1 MADMKSYQADHVP
14 DTALVLRGLTDI
26 IDQVMDL
33 AATERISLREV
44 LRTIGD
50 AGFAPILLL
59 PALAVATPL
68 SGIPLFS
75 TTMGILIFLVAGQML
90 LRREQLWLP
99 DWLLRREVKGQL
111 VRDGFNKLYA
121 VARWIDARTE
131 TRMRLFAHRPLVF
144 IPQLLCLLS
153 GMIMPVLEFV
163 PFTSSIMGIGVALL
177 ALGMLTRDG
186 LLTIIGMLPYAIV
199 AWLIATAAM

>member
-14 DTALVLRGLTDI
+14 DTAPVLRGLTDI
-26 IDQVMDL
+26 IDQVIDL
-33 AATERISLREV
+33 AQAERISLRDV

-50 AGFAPILLL
+50 ASFAPILLL

-75 TTMGILIFLVAGQML
+75 TTMGILIFLIAGQML
-90 LRREQLWLP
+90 LRRENLWLP
-99 DWLLRREVKGQL
+99 GWILRREVKGQL
-111 VRDGFNKLYA
+111 VRDGFIKLYP

-131 TRMRLFAHRPLVF
+131 RRMRIVARRPLVF
-144 IPQLLCLLS
+144 VPQVLCLLS
-153 GMIMPVLEFV
+153 GMVMPVLELV
-163 PFTSSIMGIGVALL
+163 PFTSSIMGVGVALL

-186 LLTIIGMLPYAIV
+186 LLTMIGMIPYAIV
-199 AWLIATAAM
+199 GWLIATAAM